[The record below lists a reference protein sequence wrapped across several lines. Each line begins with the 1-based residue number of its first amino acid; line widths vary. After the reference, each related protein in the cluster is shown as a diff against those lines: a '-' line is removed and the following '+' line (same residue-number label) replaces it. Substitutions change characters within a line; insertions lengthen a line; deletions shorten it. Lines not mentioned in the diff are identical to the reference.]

1 MKKKNSGCSTG
12 LWVLFMTA
20 CVTATMLLG
29 ILKAVGALETTWLMA
44 FLPMIIGAAMPVV
57 VILFAILVGF
67 VTGMFKMRD
76 DDDED

>member
-20 CVTATMLLG
+20 CITATMVLG

-44 FLPMIIGAAMPVV
+44 FLPLIIGAGTPVV
-57 VILFAILVGF
+57 LLGITAMIAVLVDA
-67 VTGMFKMRD
+67 VRKAND
-76 DDDED
+76 ND